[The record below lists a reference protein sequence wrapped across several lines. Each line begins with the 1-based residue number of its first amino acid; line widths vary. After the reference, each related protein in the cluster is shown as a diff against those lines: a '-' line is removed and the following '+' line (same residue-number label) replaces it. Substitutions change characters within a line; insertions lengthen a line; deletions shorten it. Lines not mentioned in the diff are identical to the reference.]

1 MIIVGVVGGIGSGKS
16 AVCRWVADRDPS
28 VRMIDADRDGHR
40 ALALPNVRDQLR
52 TEFGPEILGS
62 DGLVNRP
69 ALAARVFGAS
79 AEQQAARLRLE
90 GIVHPAIES
99 LREQQLA
106 EFAAAGTISAVLLDA
121 PLLLEAGWKDRC
133 DAVVFID
140 VPREIRLQR
149 VHARGWSSE
158 ELDRREAS
166 QWPVERKRAE
176 ADFIV
181 ENGRTLDNAGGQMY
195 EYIQRLVASAAK

>member
-16 AVCRWVADRDPS
+16 AVCRWVAERDPS
-28 VRMIDADRDGHR
+28 IRVIDADRDGHR
-40 ALALPNVRDQLR
+40 ALALPDVRDQLQA
-52 TEFGPEILGS
+52 EFGPDILGP
-62 DGLVNRP
+62 DGLVSRP
-69 ALAARVFGAS
+69 ALAARVFGPS

-90 GIVHPAIES
+90 QIVHPAIER

-106 EFAAAGTISAVLLDA
+106 EFDDGETITAVLLDA
-121 PLLLEAGWKDRC
+121 PLLLEAGWKHRC
-133 DAVVFID
+133 DAVVFIE

-149 VHARGWSSE
+149 VHARGWNSE
-158 ELDRREAS
+158 ELSRREAS
-166 QWPVERKRAE
+166 QWPIERKRAE

-181 ENGRTLDNAGGQMY
+181 DNGRTLDNSGSQMY